1 MTLKKDNQIRVYIK
15 FLFNYFVSIA
25 IKIAIKITISIVVA
39 TSIVGFIFSN
49 AFALSISKEREIA
62 VEFMEAIERQDKI
75 IKDSMALALVSEI
88 GEQIVK
94 VLPPQPFKYSFYVVN
109 EEQFNA
115 FAGPGSNIFVHRGL
129 ITSLDNVDELA
140 GIIGH
145 EIAHSSCRHI
155 SEMVDQSKIMTIGT
169 LAGVLAGVLLG
180 AAGGSGGVRGG
191 GDLGQAVLIGSVAAT
206 QTAML
211 SYSREHETEADQK
224 GLVYLTKAGFDPNG
238 LLTGLKKIRSRDWF
252 GSEIIPDYLKTHP
265 GSTERIVQ
273 IQSWIEGRGKNE
285 VLNGK
290 TQAANQKN
298 STKIG
303 IDKAGG
309 TIDSNKSTI
318 DPFRFEMVKY
328 RLTALYG
335 DEDEAQKLFNSIL
348 QKEPD
353 STSANY
359 GMALL
364 MERKSRFDES
374 MKHLRKALD
383 SRAFDP
389 NILLEMGKI
398 NTLLGKP
405 QKAVEI
411 MQGLEFIPEVKVEAL
426 FYLSEA
432 KLMAGMVDSAE
443 KGFEQVIAKSPQFFP
458 KAYYHLAA
466 INGDGINRDGELRV
480 SGGYN
485 NDGKVDK
492 SRYSQDRIDRAG
504 VSHYYLG
511 LYYYEIKNI
520 KSAKTHLLKS
530 LETLSD
536 DDKKKHAQVMLM
548 KIEMREL
555 DAKMESRRRR
565 R

>member
-1 MTLKKDNQIRVYIK
+1 MNLKRDNQIIVDKKI
-15 FLFNYFVSIA
+15 LFNYFMSIA
-25 IKIAIKITISIVVA
+25 IKIAVKITTSIVVA

-88 GEQIVK
+88 GEQILK

-115 FAGPGSNIFVHRGL
+115 FAGPGSNIFIHRGL

-180 AAGGSGGVRGG
+180 AAGGSGVRGG

-273 IQSWIEGRGKNE
+273 IQSWIEGRGKTE
-285 VLNGK
+285 LLNGK
-290 TQAANQKN
+290 TRTANEKDN
-298 STKIG
+298 TKMG
-303 IDKAGG
+303 TDKAGSN
-309 TIDSNKSTI
+309 TDSNKSTI
-318 DPFRFEMVKY
+318 DPFRFQMVKY
-328 RLTALYG
+328 RLAALYG
-335 DEDEAQKLFNSIL
+335 DEDDAQKLFNSIL

-353 STSANY
+353 NTLANY

-364 MERKSRFDES
+364 MGRKSRLDES

-398 NTLLGKP
+398 NILLGRP

-411 MQGLEFIPEVKVEAL
+411 IQGLEVIPEIKIEAL

-432 KLMAGMVDSAE
+432 KLMVGMVDSAE

-466 INGDGINRDGELRV
+466 INGD
-480 SGGYN
+480 
-485 NDGKVDK
+485 
-492 SRYSQDRIDRAG
+492 YSQNTREKAG
-504 VSHYYLG
+504 VSHYYLA
-511 LYYYEIKNI
+511 LYYYEMKNM
-520 KSAKTHLLKS
+520 KSAKTHLMKS

-548 KIEMREL
+548 KTEMKEL